1 MCFLRYL
8 KNSIWPQCAPPP
20 LHKGGGESQSGH
32 LPPWGVLTK
41 PYYHSFLSYG
51 FLIKKVPVKDSKV
64 VNLVTLQPGF
74 QNLCLLGYLLILGD
88 FKTVLANCRD
98 LWFHPLNLCCPR
110 PQVPKCRDV
119 VYLDQRLGA
128 AQSKGWS
135 KQSFSA
141 FLLRKT

>member
-1 MCFLRYL
+1 MDQLSTKILMIFAAIKDFFTFFINTIIL
-8 KNSIWPQCAPPP
+8 KTKNVLFKIFKKFNLAPLCPPP
-20 LHKGGGESQSGH
+20 IPSTREGERVNQGTC
-32 LPPWGVLTK
+32 LPGLQFTK

-51 FLIKKVPVKDSKV
+51 FLIKKVPVIDGKV

-110 PQVPKCRDV
+110 P
-119 VYLDQRLGA
+119 
-128 AQSKGWS
+128 
-135 KQSFSA
+135 
-141 FLLRKT
+141 